1 MSISRYHRFPSMFNP
16 QCDRCGALDRAGWS
30 QEEAERI
37 AAEDGWRA
45 TEPDGKTVD
54 LCPVC
59 RRRQEEQATADLAGG
74 CEARRKAAEN
84 QH

>member
-1 MSISRYHRFPSMFNP
+1 MSISHYREFYNP
-16 QCDRCGALDRAGWS
+16 VCDRCGALDRAGWS

-54 LCPVC
+54 LCPMC
-59 RRRQEEQATADLAGG
+59 
-74 CEARRKAAEN
+74 RRKAAEN
-84 QH
+84 QQ